1 MFFSLRKNKSS
12 VRTGGSCQSPLLK
25 NYRFKEN
32 NNRNLPNLLIAMILG
47 NDGTLRG
54 LSINIFSA
62 IEELI
67 AFIVTTG
74 QNIDIHKSVMI
85 N

>member
-1 MFFSLRKNKSS
+1 
-12 VRTGGSCQSPLLK
+12 
-25 NYRFKEN
+25 
-32 NNRNLPNLLIAMILG
+32 MILG
-47 NDGTLRG
+47 NDGTLGG
-54 LSINIFSA
+54 LSINILSA

-67 AFIVTTG
+67 TFIVTTG

>member
-1 MFFSLRKNKSS
+1 MFFSLRKSKSS

-25 NYRFKEN
+25 IYRFKEN
-32 NNRNLPNLLIAMILG
+32 NTRNLPNLLTAMILG

-54 LSINIFSA
+54 LSINILSA

-67 AFIVTTG
+67 TFIVTTG
-74 QNIDIHKSVMI
+74 QNNDIHKSLMI

>member
-12 VRTGGSCQSPLLK
+12 VRTGGSCQSPLLE

-32 NNRNLPNLLIAMILG
+32 NTRNLPNLLIAMILG

-54 LSINIFSA
+54 LSINILSA

>member
-1 MFFSLRKNKSS
+1 MFFSLRKSKSS

-32 NNRNLPNLLIAMILG
+32 NTRNLPNLLTAMILG

-54 LSINIFSA
+54 LSINILSA

-67 AFIVTTG
+67 TFIVTTG
-74 QNIDIHKSVMI
+74 QNIDIHKSLMI

>member
-1 MFFSLRKNKSS
+1 
-12 VRTGGSCQSPLLK
+12 
-25 NYRFKEN
+25 
-32 NNRNLPNLLIAMILG
+32 MILG
-47 NDGTLRG
+47 NYGTLRG
-54 LSINIFSA
+54 LSINILSA